1 MLEMLVYDKREKEGL
16 ELVRLSRDS
25 VAYLSDDR
33 LEVHACKAAAEAESF
48 LREKGLMDAAFM
60 EAADQKSL
68 ELVRRARES
77 HEGAQLLLLADR
89 SVSPMEYLT
98 PQIRAMALLLRPFSA
113 AEAKRVVDDFF
124 RVLYRSREEKDEQAL
139 TLENRDGKIRIPYSH
154 IYYLEVRE
162 KRVFV
167 RLKDRE
173 YSRYGT
179 LDQMA
184 RELPEHFIR
193 CHRSFVVNSRYIS
206 RVKLSENSIYLADDI
221 LVPLSRSCKAA
232 VKEYMDGLRRI

>member
-1 MLEMLVYDKREKEGL
+1 MEMLVYDRKEKEGL
-16 ELVRLSRDS
+16 ELVRLSRNS

-33 LEVHACKAAAEAESF
+33 LQVYAFKAAAEVERF
-48 LREKGLMDAAFM
+48 LGEKGLMDAALM
-60 EAADQKSL
+60 EIADGKGL
-68 ELVRRARES
+68 ELVRRTRES
-77 HEGAQLLLLADR
+77 HESAQLLLLADR

-98 PQIRAMALLLRPFSA
+98 PQIRAMSLLLRPFSA
-113 AEAKRVVDDFF
+113 AEAKRVVEEFF
-124 RVLYRSREEKDEQAL
+124 HTLYRSREEKDDRAL
-139 TLENRDGKIRIPYSH
+139 TLENRDGKIRIPFSR

-162 KRVFV
+162 KKVFV

-179 LDQMA
+179 LDHMI

-193 CHRSFVVNSRYIS
+193 CHRSFVVNSQYIN
-206 RVKLSENSIYLADDI
+206 RVKLSENSIYLTDDI
-221 LVPLSRSCKAA
+221 LVPLSRSYKGA